1 MNSLPNSQYTDERP
15 SAPVEDSRPAT
26 AAGDPVTRA
35 AALAALGDAENFGDS
50 K

>member
-1 MNSLPNSQYTDERP
+1 MRP
-15 SAPVEDSRPAT
+15 HRLVRAGAAAKRRLGEAA